1 MYDNVLAHCLLQK
14 KNTKTRSV
22 ILVILYVS
30 VRLVLLVILQTSIIL
45 DWMVSDS
52 NLQFTTIQHLIS
64 IYHPFKELF
73 DPNTMHKL
81 SIYKS
86 N

>member
-1 MYDNVLAHCLLQK
+1 
-14 KNTKTRSV
+14 
-22 ILVILYVS
+22 
-30 VRLVLLVILQTSIIL
+30 
-45 DWMVSDS
+45 MVSDS